1 MKKVLNPARYIPWK
15 IRRKANCCLLLIEEA
30 FFIGG
35 KEMKFGF
42 WLPIF
47 GGWLRN
53 VEDEKMPPTFNYAK
67 EVIQKAE
74 KWGYD
79 TTLIAELYLNDIKG
93 PESDSLEAWSTAAA
107 LASVTEKIEIMTAIR
122 PGFHNPAVAAKM
134 AANIDHISN
143 GRFTLN
149 VVSAWWEEEAK
160 QYGGVFTEHD
170 ERYDRTQEFLDVLKG
185 LWTEDSF
192 SYKGKFY
199 ELSNTKLFP
208 KPVQRPNPILYAGG
222 ESEKGKQVISSN
234 CDAYVMHGGTVEE
247 VQVKIEDM
255 KARREELRKEP
266 LQSFG
271 MAAYV
276 ICRDTEE
283 EAQAELNRITN
294 VKESSGYAGY
304 KDFTSKSQ
312 LEQQVKLQDY
322 SVSNRGLRPNLIG
335 TPEQIAEKIKA
346 YEAAGV
352 DLLLLQ
358 FSPQLE
364 EMERFAQKVIPLVN
378 KG

>member
-1 MKKVLNPARYIPWK
+1 
-15 IRRKANCCLLLIEEA
+15 
-30 FFIGG
+30 
-35 KEMKFGF
+35 MKFGF

-53 VEDEKMPPTFNYAK
+53 VDDENMPPTFDYVK
-67 EVIQKAE
+67 KVTQSAE

-107 LASVTEKIEIMTAIR
+107 LAAVTEKIEIMAAVR
-122 PGFHNPAVAAKM
+122 PGFHNPAVTAKM

-149 VVSAWWEEEAK
+149 VVSAWWEGEAK
-160 QYGGVFTEHD
+160 QYGGIFTAHD
-170 ERYDRTQEFLDVLKG
+170 ERYDRTEEFVDVLKG
-185 LWTEDSF
+185 LWTEETFNYD
-192 SYKGKFY
+192 GKFY
-199 ELSNTKLFP
+199 KIENAKLSP
-208 KPVQRPNPILYAGG
+208 KPVQKPNPILYAGG
-222 ESEKGKQVISSN
+222 ESERGKEAIVN
-234 CDAYVMHGGTVEE
+234 TCDAYVMHGGTVDEIGL
-247 VQVKIEDM
+247 KIADM
-255 KARREELRKEP
+255 KKRRDEARKSP
-266 LQSFG
+266 FQSFG

-283 EAQAELNRITN
+283 EAQQELERITD
-294 VKESSGYAGY
+294 VKESKGYAGY
-304 KDFTSKSQ
+304 NDFVSKSH
-312 LEQQVKLQDY
+312 LEQKVNLYDY

-335 TPEQIAEKIKA
+335 TPEQIAVRIREF
-346 YEAAGV
+346 EEVGV

-364 EMERFAQKVIPLVN
+364 EMERFAKQVMPLL
-378 KG
+378 K

>member
-1 MKKVLNPARYIPWK
+1 MKY
-15 IRRKANCCLLLIEEA
+15 
-30 FFIGG
+30 
-35 KEMKFGF
+35 GF

-53 VEDEKMPPTFNYAK
+53 VEEEQMPPTFDYAK
-67 EVIQKAE
+67 QVVQAAE

-93 PESDSLEAWSTAAA
+93 PERDSLEAWSTAAG
-107 LASVTEKIEIMTAIR
+107 LAAVTDKIEIMTAIR

-149 VVSAWWEEEAK
+149 VVSAWWAEEAK

-170 ERYDRTQEFLDVLKG
+170 ERYDRTEEFLQVMKG
-185 LWTEDSF
+185 LWEQDTF
-192 SYKGKFY
+192 SYEGKFY
-199 ELSNTKLFP
+199 NIQDTKLEP

-222 ESEKGKQVISSN
+222 ESPRGKETIVDH
-234 CDAYVMHGGTVEE
+234 CDAYVMHGGTLEE
-247 VQVKIEDM
+247 IETKIADM
-255 KARREELRKEP
+255 KERRAAAGKNP
-266 LQSFG
+266 FQSFG
-271 MAAYV
+271 MAAYIV
-276 ICRDTEE
+276 CRDTEE
-283 EAQAELNRITN
+283 EVQQELARITN
-294 VKESSGYAGY
+294 VKDSSAYAGY
-304 KDFTSKSQ
+304 NDFISKSQ
-312 LEQQVKLQDY
+312 LEQKIELMDY

-335 TPEQIAEKIKA
+335 TPEQIADRIVAFEN
-346 YEAAGV
+346 AGL

-364 EMERFAQKVIPLVN
+364 EMERFSKQVMPLVEEKRQLAGLN
-378 KG
+378 K

>member
-1 MKKVLNPARYIPWK
+1 MKY
-15 IRRKANCCLLLIEEA
+15 
-30 FFIGG
+30 
-35 KEMKFGF
+35 GF

-53 VEDEKMPPTFNYAK
+53 VENEGMPSTYEYAK
-67 EVIQKAE
+67 EVMQSAE

-93 PESDSLEAWSTAAA
+93 VEEDVLEAWSTAAA
-107 LASVTEKIEIMTAIR
+107 LAAVTEKIEIMTAVR
-122 PGFHNPAVAAKM
+122 PGYHNPAVTAKM
-134 AANIDHISN
+134 AANIDRISN

-149 VVSAWWEEEAK
+149 IVSAWWAEEAK
-160 QYGGVFTEHD
+160 QYGGHFAEHD
-170 ERYDRTQEFLDVLKG
+170 ERYERTQEFVDVLKG
-185 LWTEDSF
+185 LWTQDVF
-192 SYKGKFY
+192 SYKGRY
-199 ELSNTKLFP
+199 YNVENAYLSP

-222 ESEKGKQVISSN
+222 ESERGKKLIAES

-247 VQVKIEDM
+247 VREKIAGM
-255 KARREELRKEP
+255 KQRRADAGLEP
-266 LQSFG
+266 FQSFG

-283 EAQAELNRITN
+283 EALAELERITA
-294 VKESSGYAGY
+294 VDESKMSGYVGF

-312 LEQQVKLQDY
+312 LEREITLRDY
-322 SVSNRGLRPNLIG
+322 SVSNRGLRPNLVG
-335 TPEQIAEKIKA
+335 TPEQIKARIKE
-346 YEAAGV
+346 YEEAGV

-364 EMERFAQKVIPLVN
+364 EMERFAKDVMGTIVSV
-378 KG
+378 G